1 MGANFM
7 IKIIASD
14 MDGTLLNDKMMI
26 SETNINA
33 INKATDSGIDFLI
46 ASGRQLDEAK
56 PFLMDKFHP
65 GFITL
70 NGAEVYN
77 KDEKLVSSNP
87 ISKTSVTKMTDYFN
101 EHQLYFELITDKGVF
116 SNSLE
121 KRTTSIAELL
131 NILNPTTTY
140 EKALSDTKE
149 ILKHAKTIYVD
160 DYDEI
165 LKDDDT
171 KIMKLLVFDSRQDE
185 IFDPLKAKFKTIDD
199 IVITSSSPNNLEI
212 NSVNAQKG
220 IALMEYAKQ
229 NGVKPEEVMAIGDN
243 LNDYS
248 MIKAAGVG
256 VAMKNAVPEI
266 ANVADEHTDSN
277 VNDGVAQIIE
287 KVIQNNKTVGN
298 CE

>member
-1 MGANFM
+1 M

-14 MDGTLLNDKMMI
+14 MDGTLLNEKMMI
-26 SETNINA
+26 SQKNIEA
-33 INKATDSGIDFLI
+33 INQATANGIDFLI

-56 PFLMDKFHP
+56 PFLMNKFHP
-65 GFITL
+65 GYITL

-87 ISKTSVTKMTDYFN
+87 VSKTSAHKVANYME
-101 EHQLYFELITDKGVF
+101 EHNLYYELITDRGVF

-121 KRTTSIAELL
+121 KRTVSIAQLL
-131 NILNPTTTY
+131 NVLNPTTTY
-140 EKALSDTKE
+140 EKALADTKE
-149 ILKHAKTIYVD
+149 VLKHAKTIYVD
-160 DYDEI
+160 NYDEI
-165 LKDDDT
+165 LNDENT
-171 KIMKLLVFDSRQDE
+171 KVMKLLVFDNRQDE
-185 IFDPLKAKFKTIDD
+185 IFKPLKASLGAIDD

-212 NSVNAQKG
+212 NSVDAQKG
-220 IALMEYAKQ
+220 TALMEYAKQ
-229 NGVKPEEVMAIGDN
+229 KGVKPEEVMAIGDN
-243 LNDYS
+243 MNDYS

-266 ANVADEHTDSN
+266 AAIADEHTDTN
-277 VNDGVAQIIE
+277 VNDGVAKIIE